1 MPLFAFVGVLLLQ
14 EKGRAHRALLSQ
26 AAGEG
31 EVPES
36 AGEKADCRPRWVGDK
51 KGQSTSAASISAEA
65 GASEA
70 GASEAGASKAGSS
83 SQAND
88 LCRSGRYDE
97 KRRGLR
103 SRQGSQARRIRYA
116 LSRQA
121 MHQARC
127 RQTVVGRRKTQ
138 LVGDRQA
145 SAWTG
150 DIRPAEGT
158 SASTTYSRRRR
169 LFRH

>member
-14 EKGRAHRALLSQ
+14 EKRRAHRALLSQ

-51 KGQSTSAASISAEA
+51 KGQSASTAASASAEA

-70 GASEAGASKAGSS
+70 GAS
-83 SQAND
+83 SQANN

-97 KRRGLR
+97 KRRSLG
-103 SRQGSQARRIRYA
+103 SRQGSQARGIRDA

-121 MHQARC
+121 RYQARC
-127 RQTVVGRRKTQ
+127 RQIVVGRRKTQ

-145 SAWTG
+145 STWTG

-158 SASTTYSRRRR
+158 STSTT
-169 LFRH
+169 